1 MLSLILDNNMTNH
14 STYLIKKEDTFL
26 FNVTTSYYDET
37 SLIMFYFSQMVDRLD
52 DETIPAD
59 LALDYKGLYKV
70 I

>member
-1 MLSLILDNNMTNH
+1 MTNH

-37 SLIMFYFSQMVDRLD
+37 SLIMYYFSQMVDRLD
-52 DETIPAD
+52 DGTIPAD

>member
-1 MLSLILDNNMTNH
+1 MTNY
-14 STYLIKKEDTFL
+14 STYLIYEGDTFL
-26 FNVTTSYYDET
+26 FNVIMSYYDET